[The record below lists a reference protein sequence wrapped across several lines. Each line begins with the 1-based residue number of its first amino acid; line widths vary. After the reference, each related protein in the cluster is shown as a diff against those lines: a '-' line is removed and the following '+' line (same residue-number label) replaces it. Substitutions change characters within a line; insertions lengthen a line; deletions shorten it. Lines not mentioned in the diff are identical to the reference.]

1 MPPLPSVRRFYNE
14 DYQGSP
20 SWFQKFI
27 GALNLFSDPMYQ
39 NLNKGLSFQANFN
52 AQVYSFQIRAGATA
66 SDNTVSFTTTVAGKA
81 SGVVT
86 VACNL
91 ASDIQAPASGVV
103 NSWYQSGANIIITSI
118 SGLTSGTNYNLSVLV
133 F

>member
-1 MPPLPSVRRFYNE
+1 MPLPSVHRFYNE

-27 GALNLFSDPMYQ
+27 GALNLFSDPLYQ
-39 NLNKGLSFQANFN
+39 TINRGLSFQSNFN
-52 AQVYSFQIRAGATA
+52 AQIYSFQITAGATA
-66 SDNTVSFTTTVAGKA
+66 SDNDVKFTTTVTGKL

-86 VACNL
+86 IACNL
-91 ASDIQAPASGVV
+91 ASNIQAPASGVV
-103 NSWYQSGANIIITSI
+103 NSWYQNGNQVFITSI
-118 SGLTSGTNYNLSVLV
+118 SGLTAGTIYNLTVLV